1 MPKKNN
7 FRLNDSFVN
16 LAIFSCFL
24 VLLLHTRGSQLVPE
38 LLLKLSV
45 TLHIQYR
52 YSEHVHE
59 EVSCKKIPFR
69 KLLLIY
75 NLAILY
81 DMCIDSAY
89 LGNSTCTRACA
100 KTIHYFAYTI

>member
-1 MPKKNN
+1 M
-7 FRLNDSFVN
+7 
-16 LAIFSCFL
+16 
-24 VLLLHTRGSQLVPE
+24 HTQGSQLVPK

-52 YSEHVHE
+52 YIEHVHE
-59 EVSCKKIPFR
+59 EVSCKK
-69 KLLLIY
+69 KYLLAKWLLIY

-89 LGNSTCTRACA
+89 AGNSTCITACA
-100 KTIHYFAYTI
+100 ETIQYFAYAI